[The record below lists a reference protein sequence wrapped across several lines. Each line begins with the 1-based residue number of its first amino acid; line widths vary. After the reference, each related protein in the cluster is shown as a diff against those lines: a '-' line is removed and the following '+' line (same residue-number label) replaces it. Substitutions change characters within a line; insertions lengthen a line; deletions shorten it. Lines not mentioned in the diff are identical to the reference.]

1 MPPSGPL
8 RSLSGSILDSRCSQ
22 PPCAPSALAGLQA
35 AAGSGRPGAAGCRHR
50 VWGLGDTACCQL
62 TQAAPILWTPQVV
75 IETAAASYAFRFM
88 SFDDLEQ
95 VVIHVTMSLK
105 KVFPDSSPG

>member
-1 MPPSGPL
+1 MLAAFPVLTVLWLGLKATSGCL
-8 RSLSGSILDSRCSQ
+8 QRKLMGVTIVSG
-22 PPCAPSALAGLQA
+22 A
-35 AAGSGRPGAAGCRHR
+35 
-50 VWGLGDTACCQL
+50 WGCCQPA
-62 TQAAPILWTPQVV
+62 QASPILWTPQVV
-75 IETAAASYAFRFM
+75 IETDAVSYAFRFM